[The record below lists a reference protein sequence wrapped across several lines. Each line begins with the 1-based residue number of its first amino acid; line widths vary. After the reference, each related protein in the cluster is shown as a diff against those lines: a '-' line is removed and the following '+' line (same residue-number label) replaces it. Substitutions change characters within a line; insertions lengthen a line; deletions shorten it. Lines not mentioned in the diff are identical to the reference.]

1 MVGNSNDI
9 ALREQATDVNS
20 SMKIENSVW
29 DVMHRI
35 SGDAGQ
41 LFYLRYMNLA
51 FKTGDVTLASQLI
64 EDQMNSYAANSSWEE
79 RKGMVRGYN
88 ISAMSSAINDE
99 SQKVSTALIS
109 LDGNIWVLPLAK
121 IQ

>member
-1 MVGNSNDI
+1 MVGNSNNV
-9 ALREQATDVNS
+9 ALHAQTADANS
-20 SMKIENSVW
+20 NMKIENSVW
-29 DVMHRI
+29 DIIHRI

-51 FKTGDVTLASQLI
+51 FKTGDVTLASQMI
-64 EDQMNSYAANSSWEE
+64 EEQMNSYAANSSWEE

-88 ISAMSSAINDE
+88 ISAMSSATNDE

-109 LDGNIWVLPLAK
+109 LDGSIWVLPLTL
-121 IQ
+121 Q